1 MFLILKLKNERK
13 KETIQFSQTMSS
25 TFITILVTFV
35 RHGQTDYNLKE
46 FTQGQS
52 NVPLNQKGIEQ
63 AILAG
68 KSLSQNKFDLIYSS
82 DLSRAYKTAE
92 TIVEKNEAV
101 KEALQIVPEVLLRE
115 TSHGIY
121 EHKPSSALKE
131 AAEAAGFSEIDMR
144 RFRPPEGENQDD
156 VELRAREF
164 VYKLIRAQCGKPKS
178 ANNILVVSH
187 GLILREIFKILFE
200 KDIGDMVSLE
210 ERKAVLLAGTGPNTG
225 ISKFK
230 LTIEDI
236 NCDLISTKCI
246 SFYSDDHLNTSS

>member
-1 MFLILKLKNERK
+1 
-13 KETIQFSQTMSS
+13 MSS

-52 NVPLNQKGIEQ
+52 NVPLNEKGIEQ

-68 KSLSQNKFDLIYSS
+68 KSLSKNNFDLIYSS

-92 TIVEKNEAV
+92 IIVEKNEV
-101 KEALQIVPEVLLRE
+101 LKEALEIVPDILLRE

-131 AAEAAGFSEIDMR
+131 AAEAAGFSEIDRR

-164 VYKLIRAQCGKPKS
+164 VSKLINRAGCEQGKG

-200 KDIGDMVSLE
+200 KDSGDMVSRE
-210 ERKAVLLAGTGPNTG
+210 DRKAVLLAGTGPNTG

-230 LTIEDI
+230 LTIETI
-236 NCDLISTKCI
+236 GCHLIGTDCL
-246 SFYSDDHLNTSS
+246 SFYSDDHLDTSS